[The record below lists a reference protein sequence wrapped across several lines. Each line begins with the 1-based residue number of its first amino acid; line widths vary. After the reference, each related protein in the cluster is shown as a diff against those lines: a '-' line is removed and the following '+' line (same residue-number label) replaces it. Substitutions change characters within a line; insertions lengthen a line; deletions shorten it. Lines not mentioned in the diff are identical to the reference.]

1 LKRDL
6 LLECPPTLQI
16 YYVDLALFRYNVN
29 MSYLALPVL
38 VVGWVAGLGV
48 NYLADVLP
56 RTRRFSRPVCH
67 RCGQPWTSR
76 AYLLM
81 QPHLCGARRSL
92 RTWIVQA
99 VFLAVAIALWLNPP
113 KGLGFGLGLLLL
125 TYLGVIFV
133 IDLEERL
140 ILHPVSL
147 TGIVLGGGIGLYL
160 HGWRATLLG
169 GLAGFGIMFFF
180 YLLGLAFT
188 RLRARRMRAAGLEP
202 DDEEALGFGDVALS
216 TVLGLTLGWP
226 LIWFGLLLGILAG
239 GAVSLLIVLIL
250 LIVRRY
256 RKNALMVFIPYG
268 PYFVLSTILLLY
280 LPNWIV
286 QAVPK

>member
-1 LKRDL
+1 
-6 LLECPPTLQI
+6 
-16 YYVDLALFRYNVN
+16 
-29 MSYLALPVL
+29 MSYFALPVL
-38 VVGWVAGLGV
+38 LAGWIAGLGV

-56 RTRRFSRPVCH
+56 RTRRFSRPVCR
-67 RCGQPWTSR
+67 RCNQPWSSR

-81 QPHLCGARRSL
+81 QRHTCGAARSL

-99 VFLAVAIALWLNPP
+99 VFLAAALALWLMPP

-125 TYLGVIFV
+125 TYLGVVFV

-147 TGIVLGGGIGLYL
+147 AGVVLGGGIGLYL
-160 HGWRATLLG
+160 HGLRATLLG

-180 YLLGLAFT
+180 YLLGVAFT

-239 GAVSLLIVLIL
+239 GAVSLLIVIIL
-250 LIVRRY
+250 LVVRRY
-256 RKNALMVFIPYG
+256 RRNALMVFIPYG
-268 PYFVLSTILLLY
+268 PYFVLSAILLLY
-280 LPNWIV
+280 LPNWII

>member
-1 LKRDL
+1 MGFF
-6 LLECPPTLQI
+6 I
-16 YYVDLALFRYNVN
+16 
-29 MSYLALPVL
+29 LPVL
-38 VVGWVAGLGV
+38 LAGWAAGLIV

-56 RTRRFSRPVCH
+56 RTRRFSQPVCP
-67 RCGQPWTSR
+67 RCGQPWPIG

-81 QPHLCGARRSL
+81 QAHTCGRRRSL
-92 RTWIVQA
+92 RAWIVQA
-99 VFLAVAIALWLNPP
+99 IFLAAAFALWLKPP

-125 TYLGVIFV
+125 VYLGVVFV

-147 TGIVLGGGIGLYL
+147 TGILIGGGIGLYL
-160 HGWRATLLG
+160 HGWRSTLLG

-188 RLRARRMRAAGLEP
+188 RLRAQRMQAAGLEP

-216 TVLGLTLGWP
+216 TVLGVTLGWP

-239 GAVSLLIVLIL
+239 GAVSLIIVIL
-250 LIVRRY
+250 LLVVRRY

-268 PYFVLSTILLLY
+268 PYFILSAVLLLY
-280 LPNWIV
+280 VPNWII
-286 QAVPK
+286 QSLPR